1 MDDGWIDLGDGHALH
16 YVQWAPDRDLN
27 PQYADLPDVERYG
40 ADVRHTAPDGRP
52 CMGYITFDSD
62 TALRIAPGSPFWQ
75 VQSFDPPSF
84 SPSLLCTCG
93 DHGFIRDGRW
103 VRA

>member
-1 MDDGWIDLGDGHALH
+1 MSAEWIDLGDGHALR

-27 PQYADLPDVERYG
+27 PQHADLPDVQRYG
-40 ADVRHTAPDGRP
+40 ADVRHTNPAGQP

-62 TALRIAPGSPFWQ
+62 TARRIATGAPMWQ
-75 VQSFDPPSF
+75 VESFDPPSF
-84 SPSLLCTCG
+84 SPSLLCSCG
-93 DHGFIRDGRW
+93 DHGFIREGRW